1 MMPDARTAILARLR
15 AAPRGAAPELPPWT
29 PPVYAP
35 EDRLTRFRT
44 MMEAWRGE
52 VHEVDSAT
60 WPDRLRSILHNKG
73 VRTVLHAPATEH
85 GRRLAGAWAG
95 QAEAPR
101 LLAYDRPV
109 EAMKDDLVHEA
120 DAAVTGTL
128 GGIAETGSLILW
140 PTPEE
145 PRLMSLLPPVHVA
158 LLARSAIRDTLAATA
173 AEEGWAGR
181 MPTNL
186 LLVSGPS
193 KTADIEQTL
202 AFGVHGPKELVVLV
216 LSDL

>member
-1 MMPDARTAILARLR
+1 MPDARSAILARLR
-15 AAPRGAAPELPPWT
+15 AAPAAAAPELPAWQ
-29 PPVYAP
+29 PPSFGDERAA
-35 EDRLTRFRT
+35 RFRT

-52 VHEVDSAT
+52 VHDVDAAT
-60 WPDRLRSILHNKG
+60 WPARLRTILHNKG
-73 VRTVLHAPATEH
+73 VRRVLHAPATDA
-85 GRRLAGAWAG
+85 GRELAEAWAG

-101 LLAYDRPV
+101 LVAYDRTV
-109 EAMKDDLVHEA
+109 EAMKDTLVHEV

-128 GGIAETGSLILW
+128 GAVAETGSLILW
-140 PTPEE
+140 PSPEE

-158 LLARSAIRDTLAATA
+158 LVARSAIRDTLAEVVRT
-173 AEEGWAGR
+173 EGWADR

-186 LLVSGPS
+186 VLVSGPS

-216 LSDL
+216 VADR